1 LKFLGVKVGVAIF
14 FLSQPIGIDENNTYQ
29 LNAALVAV
37 DKSAGTAGRTIDCIG
52 HTDKTDVV
60 VVVLLTLAL
69 RPNCVWVH
77 HLYLYFS
84 IRSTY

>member
-1 LKFLGVKVGVAIF
+1 MPVCMAEPCFLMEASDG
-14 FLSQPIGIDENNTYQ
+14 
-29 LNAALVAV
+29 AALVAV